1 MGHIDCMFIYILY
14 ANVCYK
20 YVYIQVICKNIFYTF
35 ADSLYTIYEMKNIHI
50 KISDELHLKVRKYQ
64 LEQELAGK
72 KMTMMEAFVELI
84 EKGLSVETS
93 AK

>member
-1 MGHIDCMFIYILY
+1 
-14 ANVCYK
+14 
-20 YVYIQVICKNIFYTF
+20 
-35 ADSLYTIYEMKNIHI
+35 MKNIHI